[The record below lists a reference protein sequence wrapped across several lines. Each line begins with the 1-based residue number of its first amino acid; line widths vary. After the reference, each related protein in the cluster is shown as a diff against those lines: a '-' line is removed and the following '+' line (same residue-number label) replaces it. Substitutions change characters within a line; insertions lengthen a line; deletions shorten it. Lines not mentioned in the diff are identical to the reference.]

1 MIRINLLPV
10 REARRQARQLR
21 QGMYLATALGV
32 GVLLSLGLHTWMTS
46 HVRSQRAL
54 LVSKEA
60 ELKRLEETQKEVKAF
75 EQEKAD
81 IEAKLAVIAQIEKA
95 RIGPV
100 KLMDTVATQIP
111 KRVWLTEMKA
121 HEGALEM
128 QGRSLDAEI
137 VAEFLTS
144 LENSEMIEK
153 VELQETQLKELEGL
167 KLNTFRLKGTY
178 PYPKLGAAGADPTKA
193 KGKAGRGNKA
203 KAGKKAGVA
212 HGDG

>member
-21 QGMYLATALGV
+21 QGVYLTAALGI
-32 GVLLSLGLHTWMTS
+32 GVVLSVGLHVWMTA
-46 HVRSQRAL
+46 HIRSQRAQ
-54 LVSKEA
+54 LVAKEA

-81 IEAKLAVIAQIEKA
+81 IEAKLAVITEIEKA

-100 KLMDTVATQIP
+100 KLLDTVASQIP
-111 KRVWLTEMKA
+111 KRVWLTEMTA
-121 HEGALEM
+121 REGQLEM

-144 LENSEMIEK
+144 LENSEMVEK

-167 KLNTFRLKGTY
+167 KLNTFKLKGEY
-178 PYPKLGAAGADPTKA
+178 PYPKLGALGTSG
-193 KGKAGRGNKA
+193 KGKAGK
-203 KAGKKAGVA
+203 GKKATGAKKAGAA